1 MKTRRKEP
9 TAEQKAAAQAKR
21 AELIALSRTVK
32 AAMESGQLPD
42 AERINDGI
50 IEIYRA
56 RTGQTDFRGFAR
68 WREEGFQVKKGEHGL
83 PIWGQP
89 KAARANQPEPDPN
102 TDPSDPEKRYKLFPL
117 AYVFHAGQVEP
128 LDPNRPRRERKPR
141 TEPQEPQEPRN
152 NGDPQPRRGNPA
164 LAERLR
170 ALADGMAEEI
180 ESKLNPSIGNQN
192 PTRRRHAIAESMR
205 QDGRTLD
212 LARTILRAAA
222 DCHEGAS
229 RPAWLGE
236 LDSPPAPSLLT
247 VTTKKAAIDY
257 ARTHGQAVREA
268 MARAGS
274 TPTAPDWKGRYRAAI
289 GSLIGAKYDGFFP
302 TGDKLAARVAELA
315 QLSGD
320 EPLQI
325 LEPSAGTGAL
335 VLAAIERIN
344 AGSKIWTV
352 ERVPALSAVLDI
364 LAEGHPGQVENLGTG
379 DFLAYEDGEFS
390 GPGEFD
396 RIVMNPP
403 FEKGQDMQHVQA
415 AYSLLKPNG
424 ILVAIVCENC
434 FYRTDGEY
442 PDFRDWL
449 ASNGA
454 EIEKAPEDAFTGTIR
469 GTKTAARVI
478 TLRKD

>member
-1 MKTRRKEP
+1 MKTKRRTAP

-32 AAMESGQLPD
+32 AGMESGLFPEAEKVND
-42 AERINDGI
+42 AIVAT
-50 IEIYRA
+50 YQA
-56 RTGQTDFRGFAR
+56 RTGQSDFRSFAR
-68 WREEGFQVKKGEHGL
+68 WREEGMQVRKGERGF
-83 PIWGQP
+83 PVWGQP
-89 KAARANQPEPDPN
+89 RTANKAEPSAEPN
-102 TDPSDPEKRYKLFPL
+102 TDPETAKYRLFPL

-128 LDPNRPRRERKPR
+128 LDPSKPRRERSPR
-141 TEPQEPQEPRN
+141 TEPQPREPRQQ
-152 NGDPQPRRGNPA
+152 DQQPRRGNPEIA
-164 LAERLR
+164 DRLR
-170 ALADGMAEEI
+170 ALADGMAGGI
-180 ESKLNPSIGNQN
+180 ESKLNPGIANQN

-222 DCHEGAS
+222 DCHEGNPD
-229 RPAWLGE
+229 RPSWIPE
-236 LDSPPAPSLLT
+236 LDSAPAPSLLT

-257 ARTHGQAVREA
+257 ARGHGKAVRDA
-268 MARAGS
+268 MARAGHV
-274 TPTAPDWKGRYRAAI
+274 PTAPDWKAKYRAAL

-302 TGDKLAARVAELA
+302 TGDRLAARVAELA
-315 QLSGD
+315 QLD
-320 EPLQI
+320 QPEPLAI

-335 VLAAIERIN
+335 ALAALERIH

-364 LAEGHPGQVENLGTG
+364 IAEGHPEQVANLGTG
-379 DFLAYEDGEFS
+379 DFLAYEDGQFS
-390 GPGEFD
+390 GPAEFD

-403 FEKGQDMQHVQA
+403 FERGQDMQHVQA
-415 AYSLLKPNG
+415 AYSLLKPGG

-454 EIEKAPEDAFTGTIR
+454 EIEKAPEDAFSGTIR

-478 TLRKD
+478 TIRKD